1 MKKYILEIICSI
13 VIILSL
19 SFIVTLRF
27 CNLDIKSSASQYDQ
41 DNVDIVDKVQIPLTD
56 ISILNNIEYYEGICS
71 NDTTISA
78 RYVIR
83 NIGNNPLVIQYVN
96 PNCSCT
102 KYTVSKQITA
112 PGDTVSIV
120 LHMNTSGKTGQNK
133 VTATFKAN
141 TIQELYILRLVANL
155 N

>member
-71 NDTTISA
+71 NDTTI
-78 RYVIR
+78 
-83 NIGNNPLVIQYVN
+83 
-96 PNCSCT
+96 
-102 KYTVSKQITA
+102 
-112 PGDTVSIV
+112 
-120 LHMNTSGKTGQNK
+120 
-133 VTATFKAN
+133 
-141 TIQELYILRLVANL
+141 
-155 N
+155 

>member
-96 PNCSCT
+96 PNCSAYCNN
-102 KYTVSKQITA
+102 VAFVCDSC
-112 PGDTVSIV
+112 VF
-120 LHMNTSGKTGQNK
+120 LNL
-133 VTATFKAN
+133 FKIGAN
-141 TIQELYILRLVANL
+141 YNV
-155 N
+155 